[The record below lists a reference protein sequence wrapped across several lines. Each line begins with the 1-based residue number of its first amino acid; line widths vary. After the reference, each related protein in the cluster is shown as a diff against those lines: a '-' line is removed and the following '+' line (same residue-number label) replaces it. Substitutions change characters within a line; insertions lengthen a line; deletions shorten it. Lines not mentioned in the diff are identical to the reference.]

1 MRYILKAGRVL
12 SQGEWVALGAVL
24 DLSDD
29 EAARYRLGGCTL
41 EPVKAK
47 AEPEFDSA
55 EASDA
60 EHATEAEKPR
70 RGRRRK
76 APAEPAEG

>member
-24 DLSDD
+24 ELDDD

-47 AEPEFDSA
+47 AEPKADSI
-55 EASDA
+55 EANDA
-60 EHATEAEKPR
+60 EHEPEKPR

-76 APAEPAEG
+76 AAAEPDEG